1 MIRIHPSKTVCSVM
15 ALAMVILA
23 GCEQKKTIEP
33 SSQWTPEQ
41 AQAWYD
47 AQPWLSGCNYIP
59 ATAINQIE
67 MWSADTYDPAQI
79 DKELGWAEELGFNT
93 LRVFLSSVVY
103 ENDPE
108 GLISRMDDFL
118 NICNKHRIRP
128 FFVFFDDCGESE
140 STYGPQPAPQP
151 GIHNSDWL
159 QDPPAEARADTTALY
174 PVLEAY
180 VKDIVGKF
188 RGDDR
193 ILLWDL
199 YNEPGNSDYD
209 DSSLPLIKNAFR
221 WVREAGVSQPVTAGI
236 WSKLGNLN
244 SVQLDSSDI
253 ITYHCYAGELERQQ
267 LMIDTLRTR
276 GRPLINTEY
285 MARTLGCTFGKVM
298 PFLKENNVGAINWGF
313 VAGKTNT
320 IFAWDTPQPDVSEP
334 EVWFHDIFRA
344 DHTPFSEE
352 EIKVI
357 KECNR

>member
-1 MIRIHPSKTVCSVM
+1 MIRFRTGFITVM
-15 ALAMVILA
+15 AFVMAILT
-23 GCEQKKTIEP
+23 GCTQKKAIEP

-93 LRVFLSSVVY
+93 MRVFLSSVVY

-118 NICNKHRIRP
+118 NICKKHGIRP
-128 FFVFFDDCGESE
+128 FFVFFDDCGEPE
-140 STYGPQPAPQP
+140 LTYGPQPAPKP

-159 QDPPAEARADTTALY
+159 QDPPAAARADTTALY

-180 VKDIVGKF
+180 VKDIVGTF

-209 DSSLPLIKNAFR
+209 DRSLPLIKNVFR
-221 WVREAGVSQPVTAGI
+221 WVREGGVSQPVTAGI
-236 WSKLGNLN
+236 WSKKFDNVN
-244 SVQLDSSDI
+244 SVQLDNSDI

-285 MARTLGCTFGKVM
+285 MARTLGCTFEKVM
-298 PFLKENNVGAINWGF
+298 PFLKENKVGAINWGF

-320 IFAWDTPQPDVSEP
+320 IFAWDTPEPDVAEP
-334 EVWFHDIFRA
+334 EVWFHDIFRP
-344 DHTPFSEE
+344 DHTPFSED